1 MLVCMR
7 TTINLPDGLLAQIK
21 RLAADKGTTL
31 TDVIAD
37 ALREKLARKTT
48 RKSKTPMP
56 VFSPPPGEEGLLP
69 GVDLD
74 DTAALYDL
82 MDEADAADRC

>member
-1 MLVCMR
+1 MR
-7 TTINLPDGLLAQIK
+7 TTINLPDGLLAQVK

-37 ALREKLARKTT
+37 ALREKLARKTP

-56 VFSPPPGEEGLLP
+56 VFTPPPGEEGLLP

-82 MDEADAADRC
+82 MDEADAADRR